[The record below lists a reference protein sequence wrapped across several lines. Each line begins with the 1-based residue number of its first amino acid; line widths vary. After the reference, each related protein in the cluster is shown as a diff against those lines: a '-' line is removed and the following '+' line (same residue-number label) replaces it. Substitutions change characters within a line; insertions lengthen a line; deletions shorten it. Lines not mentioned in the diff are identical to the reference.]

1 MLRSPPYLFN
11 YPPPLP
17 GKPKNRGREVLTAGR
32 EAGGLRF
39 CPAPVQGPPPT
50 AIHTRYF
57 GVPGGKSGTPARG
70 EDPKPWERPFIR
82 KEGRGSSVPPKLR
95 SCWKMLPKGGGLGG
109 GAGAP
114 EPLGRGAAG
123 KEEGPP
129 SPLPPSFSAATQ
141 DEGPALP
148 ARAVAPPPGPGLT
161 APAPRPRP
169 APRPPAGF
177 SSPRMR

>member
-1 MLRSPPYLFN
+1 
-11 YPPPLP
+11 
-17 GKPKNRGREVLTAGR
+17 
-32 EAGGLRF
+32 
-39 CPAPVQGPPPT
+39 
-50 AIHTRYF
+50 
-57 GVPGGKSGTPARG
+57 
-70 EDPKPWERPFIR
+70 
-82 KEGRGSSVPPKLR
+82 
-95 SCWKMLPKGGGLGG
+95 MLPKGGGLGG

-114 EPLGRGAAG
+114 EPLGQGAAG

-148 ARAVAPPPGPGLT
+148 ARSGARPPGPGLT

>member
-1 MLRSPPYLFN
+1 MFSTHPHPR
-11 YPPPLP
+11 PLP
-17 GKPKNRGREVLTAGR
+17 GKPKNRGRGVLTAAR

-39 CPAPVQGPPPT
+39 CPAPSQDTPSPRNCHPHSMLWGSRLEKWHSCLGLGPQ
-50 AIHTRYF
+50 AL
-57 GVPGGKSGTPARG
+57 GGALYKNGG
-70 EDPKPWERPFIR
+70 W
-82 KEGRGSSVPPKLR
+82 GSPVPPKLG
-95 SCWKMLPKGGGLGG
+95 SCWKMLLKGGGLGG
-109 GAGAP
+109 GAEAP
-114 EPLGRGAAG
+114 EPLGQGATG
-123 KEEGPP
+123 KEEGPR

-148 ARAVAPPPGPGLT
+148 ARAGRPLPGPGLT